1 MSKHYL
7 STLFEPK
14 SVAVFGASDRACAVG
29 NLVFKNMIEGGFAGE
44 VYPINPKR
52 DEVQGRKAYPDLKSI
67 GQPVDLAVI
76 TTPASTVPGIIEACG
91 NYGIRSAVIISAGF
105 REVGPQ
111 GLKLE
116 QAVLETARRHG
127 LRFVGPNC
135 LGIMRPETGLNCTFN
150 KGGANPGNIALVS
163 QSGALCTA
171 ILDWA
176 AANKIGF
183 STVVS
188 TGISADIDFGDVLD
202 YLVNDPKTKSILLY
216 IEGIHNALSFMS
228 GLRAAARFKP
238 VIVLKVGRHATGS
251 KAAMSHTGALVGAD
265 DVFDS
270 ALRRAG
276 VLRGLRIANLFSAA
290 SILTFPIKAGGERL
304 AIITNGG
311 GPGVMATDRAA
322 DLTLPLAQLSQET
335 LKKLNAVLPATWSKS
350 NPVDIIGDATPERYA
365 QAVAACA
372 EDPGVDGL
380 LVILTPQAMT
390 DPAGVAKALVGLE
403 RSKGK
408 PLLTCWMGEI
418 QVAEGRNILRD
429 ANIPTFNTPETA
441 VDAFSYLVNHSR
453 NQKLLLETPA
463 PMSLDEVP
471 DVEGA
476 RLIVESALAEGRKV
490 LSEVESKAV
499 LKAFHIPTAHASIVR
514 SPNEALVQAESI
526 GFPVAL
532 KINSPDITHKS
543 DAGGVRLG
551 ISNAQAARS
560 AYNEMLAAV
569 RKNRPEARIDGV
581 TIQPMLRRP
590 NGRELLV
597 GIVTDPVFGPVITFG
612 AGGIAVEVMGDR
624 AVTLPPL
631 NHKLVQDLIG
641 RTRISK
647 LLGAFRHMPPTN
659 MDALEQV
666 LLRVSEIACELP
678 LVKEL
683 DINPLIVDENG
694 AIAVDARIVVDYHVQ
709 TSDRYSHMAIYPYP
723 SHLVTKRQ
731 LPDGTDLVIR
741 PIRPEDVELE
751 QTFVRNLSEQTK
763 YFRFMQAMNELS
775 PQMLARFT
783 QIDYNREMALI
794 AVVPDKE
801 ADEGKEKQIGVARYS
816 INPDGRSCEFAIVVA
831 DEWQR
836 QGIAH
841 LLMQQLIATARNQ
854 GLQIMEG
861 DVLSN
866 NHDMLTLAE
875 KLGFSISTSDES
887 GDVAH
892 VVLRM

>member
-1 MSKHYL
+1 MGKHYL
-7 STLFEPK
+7 NKLFEPR
-14 SVAVFGASDRACAVG
+14 SVAVFGASDREGAVG
-29 NLVFKNMIEGGFAGE
+29 NLVFRNMIEGGFKGE
-44 VYPINPKR
+44 VFPINPKHE
-52 DEVQGRKAYPDLKSI
+52 EVQGHKAYPDLKSI

-76 TTPASTVPGIIEACG
+76 TTPAATVPSIIEACG
-91 NYGIRSAVIISAGF
+91 KHGIRSAVIISAGF

-116 QAVLETARRHG
+116 QAVLENARRYG

-135 LGIMRPETGLNCTFN
+135 LGLMRPDTGLNCTFN
-150 KGGANPGNIALVS
+150 KGNASPGNIALVS

-183 STVVS
+183 SAVVS

-238 VIVLKVGRHATGS
+238 VIALKVGRHASGS

-265 DVFDS
+265 DVFES

-276 VLRGLRIANLFSAA
+276 VVRGLRIANLFSAA
-290 SILTFPIKAGGERL
+290 STLTFPIKASGERL

-322 DLTLPLAQLSQET
+322 DLGLPLAALSKET
-335 LKKLNAVLPATWSKS
+335 LKKLDEVLPATWSKS
-350 NPVDIIGDATPERYA
+350 NPVDIIGDATPERYG
-365 QAVAACA
+365 QAVAICMD
-372 EDPGVDGL
+372 DPGVDGL

-390 DPAGVAKALVGLE
+390 DPAGVAASLVALGKT
-403 RSKGK
+403 KGK

-418 QVAEGRNILRD
+418 QVAEGRRILRD

-441 VDAFSYLVNHSR
+441 VDAFSYLVNYSR
-453 NQKLLLETPA
+453 NQKLLLETPG
-463 PMSLDEVP
+463 PISRDKVP

-476 RLIVESALAEGRKV
+476 RLIIESVLAEGRKV
-490 LSEVESKAV
+490 LSESESKAV
-499 LKAFHIPTAHASIVR
+499 LHAFHIPTAQASIVR

-560 AYNEMLAAV
+560 AYNEMLNEV

-581 TIQPMLRRP
+581 TIEPMLQRP

-597 GIVTDPVFGPVITFG
+597 GLVTDPVFGPVITFG

-631 NHKLVQDLIG
+631 NRRLVQDLI
-641 RTRISK
+641 RQTRVSK
-647 LLGAFRHMPPTN
+647 LLGTFRHMPKVN
-659 MDALEQV
+659 MESLEQV

-694 AIAVDARIVVDYHVQ
+694 AMAVDARIVVDYHSP
-709 TSDRYSHMAIYPYP
+709 TAERYSHMAIYPYP
-723 SHLVTKRQ
+723 AHLVTKRQ
-731 LPDGTDLVIR
+731 LPNGTDMVIR
-741 PIRPEDVELE
+741 PIRPEDAELE
-751 QTFVRNLSEQTK
+751 QAFVRNLSEQTK
-763 YFRFMQAMNELS
+763 YFRFMQAIDELS
-775 PQMLARFT
+775 PQLLARFT
-783 QIDYNREMALI
+783 QIDYSREMALI
-794 AVVPDKE
+794 AVLQVD
-801 ADEGKEKQIGVARYS
+801 GKETEIGVARYS

-841 LLMQQLIATARNQ
+841 LLMQQLIETARSH

-861 DVLSN
+861 DVLAN
-866 NHDMLTLAE
+866 NYDMLTLVE
-875 KLGFSISTSDES
+875 KLGFTISTSEDA
-887 GDVAH
+887 DVEH
-892 VVLRM
+892 VVLRL

>member
-1 MSKHYL
+1 MGKHYL
-7 STLFEPK
+7 NKLFEPR
-14 SVAVFGASDRACAVG
+14 SVAVFGASDREGAVG
-29 NLVFKNMIEGGFAGE
+29 NLVFKNMIEGGFKGE
-44 VYPINPKR
+44 VFPVNPKHE
-52 DEVQGRKAYPDLKSI
+52 EVQGRKAYPDLKSL

-76 TTPASTVPGIIEACG
+76 TTPAATVPAIIEACG
-91 NYGIRSAVIISAGF
+91 SYGIRSAVIISAGF
-105 REVGPQ
+105 REVGQQ

-116 QAVLETARRHG
+116 QAVLENARRHG

-135 LGIMRPETGLNCTFN
+135 LGIMRPATGLNCTFN
-150 KGGANPGNIALVS
+150 KGVAAPGNIALVS

-183 STVVS
+183 SAVVS

-238 VIVLKVGRHATGS
+238 VIALKVGRHASGS

-276 VLRGLRIANLFSAA
+276 VVRGLRIANLFSAA
-290 SILTFPIKAGGERL
+290 AILTFPTKADGDRL
-304 AIITNGG
+304 AIVTNGG
-311 GPGVMATDRAA
+311 GPGVMATDRLA
-322 DLTLPLAQLSQET
+322 DLGLPLAELSKET
-335 LKKLNAVLPATWSKS
+335 MKRLNEVLPATWSHS

-365 QAVAACA
+365 QAVSICMD
-372 EDPGVDGL
+372 DPNVDGL

-390 DPAGVAKALVGLE
+390 DPAGVAQSLVELNTG
-403 RSKGK
+403 KK

-418 QVAEGRNILRD
+418 QVGEGRRIFRD

-441 VDAFSYLVNHSR
+441 VDAFSYLVNHGR
-453 NQKLLLETPA
+453 NQKLLLETPGPISRDRA
-463 PMSLDEVP
+463 P

-476 RLIVESALAEGRKV
+476 RLIIESVLAEGRKV
-490 LSEVESKAV
+490 LSEAESKAV
-499 LKAFHIPTAHASIVR
+499 LHAFHIPTTPASIVR
-514 SPNEALVQAESI
+514 SPNEALVQAETI

-560 AYNEMLAAV
+560 AYNEMLAEV
-569 RKNRPEARIDGV
+569 RQNRPEARIDGV
-581 TIQPMLRRP
+581 TIQPMLQRP

-597 GIVTDPVFGPVITFG
+597 GLVTDPVFGPVITFG
-612 AGGIAVEVMGDR
+612 AGGISVEVMGDR

-631 NHKLVQDLIG
+631 NRRLVQDLIQS
-641 RTRISK
+641 TRVFK
-647 LLGAFRHMPPTN
+647 LLGAFRHMPKVD
-659 MDALEQV
+659 MEALEHV

-683 DINPLIVDENG
+683 DINPLIVDEHG
-694 AIAVDARIVVDYHVQ
+694 AMAVDARIVVDFHAM

-723 SHLVTKRQ
+723 AHFVTKRQ
-731 LPDGTDLVIR
+731 LPNGMDMVIR
-741 PIRPEDVELE
+741 PIRPEDADME
-751 QTFVRNLSEQTK
+751 QEFVRNLSEQSK
-763 YFRFMQAMNELS
+763 YFRFMQAIDELS

-783 QIDYNREMALI
+783 QIDYSREMGLI
-794 AVVPDKE
+794 SVVHGAED
-801 ADEGKEKQIGVARYS
+801 KEKQIGVARYS

-841 LLMQQLIATARNQ
+841 LLMQQLLAAARSH
-854 GLQIMEG
+854 GLRLMEG
-861 DVLSN
+861 DVLSTN
-866 NHDMLTLAE
+866 NDMLTLAA
-875 KLGFSISTSDES
+875 KLGFNISNSDEDP
-887 GDVAH
+887 DVVH
-892 VVLRM
+892 VVLRL

>member
-1 MSKHYL
+1 MGKHYL
-7 STLFEPK
+7 NKLFEPR
-14 SVAVFGASDRACAVG
+14 SVAVFGASDREGAVG
-29 NLVFKNMIEGGFAGE
+29 NLVFKNMIEGGFKGE
-44 VYPINPKR
+44 VFPINPKHE
-52 DEVQGRKAYPDLKSI
+52 EVQGRKAFPDLKSL
-67 GQPVDLAVI
+67 GQPIDLAVI
-76 TTPASTVPGIIEACG
+76 TTPAATVPAIIEACG
-91 NYGIRSAVIISAGF
+91 SYGIRSAVIISAGF
-105 REVGPQ
+105 REIGQQ

-116 QAVLETARRHG
+116 KAVLENARRHG

-135 LGIMRPETGLNCTFN
+135 LGIMRPATGLNCTFN
-150 KGGANPGNIALVS
+150 KGGAAPGNIALVS

-183 STVVS
+183 SAVVS

-238 VIVLKVGRHATGS
+238 VIALKVGRHASGS

-265 DVFDS
+265 DVFES

-276 VLRGLRIANLFSAA
+276 VVRGLRIANLFSAA
-290 SILTFPIKAGGERL
+290 ATLTFPIKADGDRL
-304 AIITNGG
+304 AIVTNGG
-311 GPGVMATDRAA
+311 GPGVMATDRLA
-322 DLTLPLAQLSQET
+322 DLSLPLADLSKET
-335 LKKLNAVLPATWSKS
+335 MKRLNEVLPATWSHS

-365 QAVAACA
+365 QAVSVCMD
-372 EDPGVDGL
+372 DPNVDGL

-390 DPAGVAKALVGLE
+390 DPAGVAQALVALNTG
-403 RSKGK
+403 KK

-418 QVAEGRNILRD
+418 QVGEGRRILRD

-441 VDAFSYLVNHSR
+441 VDAFSYLVNHGR
-453 NQKLLLETPA
+453 NQKLLLETPGPISRDQA
-463 PMSLDEVP
+463 P

-476 RLIVESALAEGRKV
+476 RLIIESVLAEGRKV
-490 LSEVESKAV
+490 LSEAESKAV
-499 LKAFHIPTAHASIVR
+499 LHAFHIPTAPASIVR
-514 SPNEALVQAESI
+514 SPNEALVQAETI

-581 TIQPMLRRP
+581 TIQPMLQRP

-597 GIVTDPVFGPVITFG
+597 GLVTDPVFGPVITFG
-612 AGGIAVEVMGDR
+612 AGGISVEVMGDR

-631 NHKLVQDLIG
+631 NRRLVQDLI
-641 RTRISK
+641 RSTRVSK
-647 LLGAFRHMPPTN
+647 LLGAFRHMPKVN
-659 MDALEQV
+659 LESLEQI

-678 LVKEL
+678 LIKEL
-683 DINPLIVDENG
+683 DINPLIVDEHG
-694 AIAVDARIVVDYHVQ
+694 AMAVDARIVVDYHVQ
-709 TSDRYSHMAIYPYP
+709 TADRYSHMAIYPYP
-723 SHLVTKRQ
+723 AHFVTRRQ
-731 LPDGTDLVIR
+731 LPNGMDMVIR
-741 PIRPEDVELE
+741 PIRPEDADME
-751 QTFVRNLSEQTK
+751 QEFVRNLSEQSK
-763 YFRFMQAMNELS
+763 YFRFMQAIDELS

-783 QIDYNREMALI
+783 QIDYSREMGLI
-794 AVVPDKE
+794 SVVHDVE
-801 ADEGKEKQIGVARYS
+801 QREKQIGVARYS

-841 LLMQQLIATARNQ
+841 LLMQQLLAAARSH
-854 GLQIMEG
+854 GLQLMEG
-861 DVLSN
+861 DVLSTN
-866 NHDMLTLAE
+866 NDMLTLAA
-875 KLGFSISTSDES
+875 KLGFNISTSGEDP
-887 GDVAH
+887 DVVH
-892 VVLRM
+892 VVLRL